1 MILFNDGAIS
11 VASDGEIAQYYGNK
25 HTFAICV
32 RKEWRPIS
40 WFESEKLLCLEHKY
54 LPIFQVFWFST
65 SSVIQHPLS
74 YSPYLKSN
82 MAPSLED
89 LPTSQPLVPV
99 TVPKKDILDDNKLG
113 YTPGRTVIECHEHYP
128 HEGLLPSFPD
138 IRWGPIEE
146 LHYEDRGLHGDPKF
160 RNLLADATD
169 IFDYTPKIGT
179 EVDGVDL
186 ARLDNA
192 QKDDL
197 ARLIA
202 VRGVVIFRG
211 QDSFDVDSQREL
223 GKHFGPL
230 HKVGGSAVP
239 VFKSPLTQI
248 AACYYCCS
256 TKRGVGRC
264 ACRVH
269 WR

>member
-1 MILFNDGAIS
+1 
-11 VASDGEIAQYYGNK
+11 
-25 HTFAICV
+25 
-32 RKEWRPIS
+32 
-40 WFESEKLLCLEHKY
+40 
-54 LPIFQVFWFST
+54 
-65 SSVIQHPLS
+65 
-74 YSPYLKSN
+74 

-89 LPTSQPLVPV
+89 LPGPQLLGSF
-99 TVPKKDILDDNKLG
+99 TVPKKDALDDNKFG
-113 YTPGRTVIECHEHYP
+113 YTPGRTVIERHEHYP

-138 IRWGPIEE
+138 VQWGPIEE
-146 LHYEDRGLHGDPKF
+146 LPYEDRGLHGDPKF

-179 EVDGVDL
+179 EVHGLDL
-186 ARLDNA
+186 ARLNNA
-192 QKDDL
+192 QRDDL

-202 VRGVVIFRG
+202 VRGVVVFRG
-211 QDSFDVDSQREL
+211 QDNFDIDAQREL

-230 HKVGGSAVP
+230 HKVGGSAVA

-256 TKRGVGRC
+256 ATRRVGGC
-264 ACRVH
+264 TCRVH